1 MSLLKIIFSKKEKTF
16 SDKLEELEYFKYSP
30 GEELLNL
37 KKKIDE
43 NYSRIK
49 ILSTPMDDKYR
60 PIDLRYYFCDGEDIN
75 EHNGYKEYIEYIRP
89 TLEELKI
96 YDEVKKNIPDSSDT
110 SIHVDSV
117 YNLIKLLNHIL
128 DSNRINEN
136 WHPIYGGND
145 GQLIL
150 LTPKQFEFLK
160 ETIKDA
166 KSRPFEIEAWRN
178 FVVYSK
184 SEKSKSQAQTEKKVA
199 EGSRIDHVK
208 FGQGIIKEINDK
220 GVALIEFND
229 GIERRIIM
237 KYAKYEILN

>member
-1 MSLLKIIFSKKEKTF
+1 MSLLKKLFGKKDKTF

-30 GEELLNL
+30 REEILNL

-43 NYSRIK
+43 NYSRIE
-49 ILSTPMDDKYR
+49 ILSTPMDKKYR
-60 PIDLRYYFCDGEDIN
+60 PIDLRCYFCDGEDIH

-110 SIHVDSV
+110 SIHVDSL
-117 YNLIKLLNHIL
+117 YNLIKLLNQIL

-136 WHPIYGGND
+136 WYPIYGGND

-166 KSRPFEIEAWRN
+166 KSRPFEIEAWRK

-184 SEKSKSQAQTEKKVA
+184 SEKSKSQPQTEKKVA

-208 FGQGIIKEINDK
+208 YGQGTIKEINEK
-220 GVALIEFND
+220 GVAIIEFKD
-229 GIERRIIM
+229 GGERRIIM

>member
-1 MSLLKIIFSKKEKTF
+1 MSLLRNIFGKKNKTF

-30 GEELLNL
+30 REEILNL

-43 NYSRIK
+43 NYSRFE
-49 ILSTPMDDKYR
+49 ILSTPMDKKYR

-96 YDEVKKNIPDSSDT
+96 YDEVKKIIPDSSDT
-110 SIHVDSV
+110 RIHVDSV
-117 YNLIKLLNHIL
+117 CNLIQLLNQIL
-128 DSNRINEN
+128 DSNHINEN
-136 WHPIYGGND
+136 WYPIFGGND

-160 ETIKDA
+160 EMIKDA
-166 KSRPFEIEAWRN
+166 KSRPFEIEAWRK

-184 SEKSKSQAQTEKKVA
+184 TGKSEYQPETEKKVA

-208 FGQGIIKEINDK
+208 FGQGTIKEINKK
-220 GVALIEFND
+220 GVAVIEFKD